1 MGRAGRATI
10 SHYREEKGPNGAP
23 LSPPGS
29 QPREYRPLGLMT
41 LWLSSILARRGTLF
55 PHWRVGVGVRVVHDV
70 ATISSRHTETG
81 MCVYYEIMNIV
92 YL

>member
-1 MGRAGRATI
+1 MIVPRRLRDIICDADVFIGVSVPGALTAEMVRSMAADLNDI
-10 SHYREEKGPNGAP
+10 VVELYPREEGHS
-23 LSPPGS
+23 L
-29 QPREYRPLGLMT
+29 
-41 LWLSSILARRGTLF
+41 